1 MSNILEIQN
10 LECRYDDVPVVK
22 NFDLSLAEG
31 EIGCLLGPSGCGK
44 STVLRAIAGFQDVH
58 EGTIRLKGIEVSTPR
73 SALVPEK
80 RKIGMVFQDYALF
93 PHLSVAANIGF
104 GLNKLSRSERESKV
118 KKMLD
123 LVSLSDL
130 ANRFPHELSGGQQ
143 QRVALARALAPEP
156 QLILLDEPF
165 SNLDTELRKKL
176 SLDVRRILK
185 ELGMSA
191 ILVTHDQQ
199 EAFAVSDSVGVIKDG
214 KINQWDSPFNLYH
227 EPVNRFV
234 ATFIGNGCFVKGR
247 LLTPSTVDSELGVI
261 TGNRS
266 YPWRAGAPIDV
277 LIRPDDIV
285 FDADSKLKA
294 EVNAKTFAGTSTLY
308 RLQLDSGASIECLF
322 PSHQNYNIGDKLPIK
337 VAADH
342 LIVFASG
349 H

>member
-1 MSNILEIQN
+1 
-10 LECRYDDVPVVK
+10 
-22 NFDLSLAEG
+22 
-31 EIGCLLGPSGCGK
+31 
-44 STVLRAIAGFQDVH
+44 
-58 EGTIRLKGIEVSTPR
+58 
-73 SALVPEK
+73 
-80 RKIGMVFQDYALF
+80 
-93 PHLSVAANIGF
+93 
-104 GLNKLSRSERESKV
+104 
-118 KKMLD
+118 
-123 LVSLSDL
+123 
-130 ANRFPHELSGGQQ
+130 
-143 QRVALARALAPEP
+143 
-156 QLILLDEPF
+156 
-165 SNLDTELRKKL
+165 
-176 SLDVRRILK
+176 
-185 ELGMSA
+185 MSA